1 MLRGQAMDTESLP
14 RGARVRI
21 TSDGH
26 TQRHISLGDL
36 ILQTELRV
44 ATKQNIQFYPCPC
57 VNCHGGVRK
66 PIHVIKQ
73 HHTSVGRD
81 PFLTKSIIGGDPVGG
96 YPACGI
102 WVDGMAYDDD
112 IVEADPDV

>member
-1 MLRGQAMDTESLP
+1 
-14 RGARVRI
+14 
-21 TSDGH
+21 
-26 TQRHISLGDL
+26 
-36 ILQTELRV
+36 
-44 ATKQNIQFYPCPC
+44 

-66 PIHVIKQ
+66 SIPVIRQ

-102 WVDGMAYDDD
+102 WVDDVAYDDD
-112 IVEADPDV
+112 IVEANPDAQSNADVDVNVADADDTCM